1 MFGVENTVFLEAAI
15 LVVEMVCGVCAMLL
29 LA

>member
-1 MFGVENTVFLEAAI
+1 MFGVENTVLLEAAI

-29 LA
+29 LP

>member
-1 MFGVENTVFLEAAI
+1 MFGVENTVFLEAAV
-15 LVVEMVCGVCAMLL
+15 LVVEMVCGVGAMLL